1 MDKISWETY
10 EYIHT
15 EKTNDWYWIVAIV
28 TISIAVI
35 AIILNNVIFA
45 ILILISSFTLSLFA
59 SRRPDIVSA
68 SIDNSGVTFGKTRY
82 PYSTL
87 ESFWVE
93 TRDGYPRL
101 LLKSSKIIMPFIVIH
116 TEDLDADEIRHF
128 LSTHLKEEEHTEPLL
143 EKVLIYL
150 GF

>member
-1 MDKISWETY
+1 MDKISWETF
-10 EYIHT
+10 EYLHT

-35 AIILNNVIFA
+35 SVILNNVIFA
-45 ILILISSFTLSLFA
+45 ILIIISSFTLSLFA
-59 SRRPDIVSA
+59 SRRPDIVPVN
-68 SIDNSGVTFGKTRY
+68 IDHTGVTFGKTQY
-82 PYSTL
+82 PFSSL

-101 LLKSSKIIMPFIVIH
+101 LLKTQKIFMPFIVIH
-116 TEDLDADEIRHF
+116 IEDEDPEMIREV
-128 LSTHLKEEEHTEPLL
+128 LGGRLKEEEHSEPIL
-143 EKVLIYL
+143 EKFLIYL